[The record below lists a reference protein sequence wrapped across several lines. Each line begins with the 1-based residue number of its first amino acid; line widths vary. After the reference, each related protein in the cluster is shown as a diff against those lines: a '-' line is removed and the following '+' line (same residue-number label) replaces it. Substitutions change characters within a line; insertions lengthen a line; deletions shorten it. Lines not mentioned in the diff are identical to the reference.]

1 MDDYCKLL
9 NEREDL
15 AKQLV
20 FKTDKGVLS
29 NKDLSDEL
37 IEQEMLK
44 YISCPPVSNNKGL
57 LKNHYLYEYLCV
69 AYLRENYLLQ
79 VDFNGGGMFI
89 SNKKRE
95 ISDNYKKLFPACFF
109 LPELH
114 HNSTILTVK
123 NKNKRYACT
132 EYHRLSQFIIK
143 YGTELKKY
151 VPGIFRELLRTLAEK
166 DEEELI
172 NRVNALLED
181 LRKYPGE
188 LFEIPDELFLSEKD
202 LL

>member
-1 MDDYCKLL
+1 M
-9 NEREDL
+9 
-15 AKQLV
+15 
-20 FKTDKGVLS
+20 
-29 NKDLSDEL
+29 
-37 IEQEMLK
+37 
-44 YISCPPVSNNKGL
+44 SCPPVSDSEGMWK
-57 LKNHYLYEYLCV
+57 KEYLYEYLCV
-69 AYLRENYLLQ
+69 AYLRENYSLQ
-79 VDFNGGGMFI
+79 VDFNVPGMFI

-95 ISDNYKKLFPACFF
+95 ISNNYKKLFPACFF

-114 HNSTILTVK
+114 HNSSILTAK
-123 NKNKRYACT
+123 ETFNRYACN

-172 NRVNALLED
+172 NRVNVLLED
-181 LRKYPGE
+181 LKKYPGA